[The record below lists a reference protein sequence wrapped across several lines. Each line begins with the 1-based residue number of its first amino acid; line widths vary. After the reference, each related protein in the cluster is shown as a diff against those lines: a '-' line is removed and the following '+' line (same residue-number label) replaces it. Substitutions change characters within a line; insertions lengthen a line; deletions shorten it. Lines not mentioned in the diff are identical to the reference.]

1 MQKNTL
7 LINNFESYFI
17 SEMTKMAEYY
27 NHDIHIKAETVI
39 KNNNN
44 DKSAISVAFNDDNI
58 AATIYTEDLYESF
71 HSSNMSLDDF
81 IEKTYSSLYNS
92 HSNLGNLKLSN
103 LAENCKD
110 KLILKIVN
118 KTTNPKMAELPHIE
132 VAGDYIAVTYY
143 LVCEKI
149 NERATTL
156 VTQSFQSELLKL
168 TDDELLSYAK
178 SNSLNLDN
186 YACKPLQSVI
196 PSMMDEMNY
205 PSDFLKE
212 LLDEPPTMY
221 ILSSKSGMDG
231 AVAIASQEVLQ
242 ELVPNVIQHDYP
254 SEEEYYII
262 PSSIHEVLCIPASL
276 VDNPQDLH
284 DMCCEVNKTEVNES
298 EVLGNNILHYST
310 TTQQLNVC
318 NSIEELKTIHEAS
331 VTNKLCESISK
342 TPSRCK

>member
-1 MQKNTL
+1 MQQNNL
-7 LINNFESYFI
+7 LINNFETYFI

-27 NHDIHIKAETVI
+27 NHNIHINPVTVI

-58 AATIYTEDLYESF
+58 AATLYVEDLYESF
-71 HSSNMSLDDF
+71 HNCDMSLDEF
-81 IEKTYSSLYNS
+81 IDKTYSNLYNS
-92 HSNLGNLKLSN
+92 HSNMSNLGLHN
-103 LAENCKD
+103 LAENAKD

-118 KTTNPKMAELPHIE
+118 KTTNPKMADLPHIE
-132 VAGDYIAVTYY
+132 VSGDYIAVTYY
-143 LVCEKI
+143 LVCDRI
-149 NERATTL
+149 NERATAL
-156 VTQSFQSELLKL
+156 VTQSFQSQILKL
-168 TDDELLSYAK
+168 TDDELLMVART
-178 SNSLNLDN
+178 NSLNVDN
-186 YACKPLQSVI
+186 YVCKPLQSVI

-205 PSDFLKE
+205 PSDFLNE

-298 EVLGNNILHYST
+298 EVLGNNILHYSIT
-310 TTQQLNVC
+310 TKQLNVC

-331 VTNKLCESISK
+331 VINKLCESMSK